1 MAGDAVFPR
10 GLSRGV
16 FVPALVLVGAVLV
29 WGLGFTDSFQSAST
43 AAFDWTARSVDWL
56 FVLAATVFVAFVLW
70 LALSKYGN
78 VRLGGDA
85 ERPQFRTTSWISMMF
100 AAGMGIGLMF
110 YGVSEPLSH
119 YIDTPPGARP
129 GVTTAMATTTFH
141 WTAHAWA
148 VYAVVGLALALT
160 AYRYGGRHLISSAFV
175 PLIGPKRALGWQGKV
190 LDILAIFAT
199 VFGTAASLGL
209 GALQIRAGL
218 AETGTVSAESAA
230 AAVGIIIVLGMCFVA
245 SAVSGIDRGI
255 QFLSNTNMVLAVA
268 LALFVLVASGSA
280 VFMLDL
286 VPTSLGGYIGTFFD
300 MASRTGASVD
310 GTAGEWLSGWT
321 VFYWAWWISWS
332 PFVGMFLAR
341 ISRGRTIREFVIGVM
356 IVPSVLSILWFSIFG
371 GAALDLELQGRS
383 IYGDGDSTLQLFALF
398 GELPFTTILSFV
410 AIILIS
416 IFFITGADSASIV
429 MAGMSENGAEEP
441 KRWLVVLWG
450 GLTAAVA
457 ILMLLPGLREGEPE
471 TALNSL
477 QNLTIIAASPFV
489 LVLGALCVAIVKA
502 LTSDPFI
509 TEKVYLLPRS
519 ERRRR
524 DKRLLRADRE
534 AAAPTAAPAAAADP
548 GAASAG
554 SGAAPAAGGTSTSG
568 DGSTTT

>member
-1 MAGDAVFPR
+1 MGVTGWGIFAIV
-10 GLSRGV
+10 GLS
-16 FVPALVLVGAVLV
+16 
-29 WGLGFTDSFQSAST
+29 LGYF
-43 AAFDWTARSVDWL
+43 
-56 FVLAATVFVAFVLW
+56 
-70 LALSKYGN
+70 G
-78 VRLGGDA
+78 
-85 ERPQFRTTSWISMMF
+85 
-100 AAGMGIGLMF
+100 
-110 YGVSEPLSH
+110 
-119 YIDTPPGARP
+119 
-129 GVTTAMATTTFH
+129 
-141 WTAHAWA
+141 
-148 VYAVVGLALALT
+148 
-160 AYRYGGRHLISSAFV
+160 YRYNL
-175 PLIGPKRALGWQGKV
+175 PLTIRSGLYPLLKERINGPIGHAV
-190 LDILAIFAT
+190 DIFAIVGT
-199 VFGTAASLGL
+199 MFGIATSLGL
-209 GALQIRAGL
+209 GVMQMNSGLNYVFGVPRSTFVQVIIIFAVMAIASVSVLAGL
-218 AETGTVSAESAA
+218 DKGVRRLSELNLSMAL
-230 AAVGIIIVLGMCFVA
+230 VL
-245 SAVSGIDRGI
+245 
-255 QFLSNTNMVLAVA
+255 L
-268 LALFVLVASGSA
+268 LFVLVLGPTFYLIQALLQNNA
-280 VFMLDL
+280 MYLDDL
-286 VPTSLGGYIGTFFD
+286 FPRTLETFAYETSEIT
-300 MASRTGASVD
+300 RTWFED
-310 GTAGEWLSGWT
+310 WT
-321 VFYWAWWISWS
+321 LFYWAWWISWS